1 MNNNRWARTKCL
13 LLLAGILA
21 GTSTTLVA
29 QERLSLEECRAL
41 AKSHSR
47 ILQQKHRK
55 LRKQRK
61 HQ

>member
-1 MNNNRWARTKCL
+1 MNNNRSARTKCL

-47 ILQQKHRK
+47 ILQ
-55 LRKQRK
+55 
-61 HQ
+61 